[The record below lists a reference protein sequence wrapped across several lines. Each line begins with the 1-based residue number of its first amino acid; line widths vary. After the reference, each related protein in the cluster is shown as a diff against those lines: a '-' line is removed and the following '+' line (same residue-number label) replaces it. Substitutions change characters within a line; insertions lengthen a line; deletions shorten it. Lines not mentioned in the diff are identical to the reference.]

1 MKRVFVIGSLFLVS
15 TLSLISCRE
24 TSEENEKEVIVKERE
39 VEVEKE
45 TPAETEERK
54 GILERAGEKVDEEVN
69 KEIDEEIDKI
79 GDDN

>member
-1 MKRVFVIGSLFLVS
+1 MKKSILKASIICLAFFSI
-15 TLSLISCRE
+15 ISCRE
-24 TSEENEKEVIVKERE
+24 SNSTETVTRE

-45 TPAETEERK
+45 TEPVEERE
-54 GILERAGEKVDEEVN
+54 GILERSAKKVDAKVN